1 MRVLI
6 TGGTGFIGSHLA
18 DRALQEG
25 WQVCVYDKA
34 RETFRGEQ
42 KDIRY
47 IYGDLYKEGVPPQA
61 LSGRDVVFHLACT
74 TIHETSNQD
83 PVFDIESN
91 LLPAVKLFQQCVR
104 AGVRKVVFLS
114 SGGTVYGI
122 PRELPVRETHP
133 TEPICSYGIH
143 KLAIEK
149 YLSFFHRFHG
159 LDHVALRP
167 SNPYGERQN
176 FNRSQGALTVFLS
189 KLARHEPITIWGD
202 GSVVRDH
209 FYVGDLV
216 QACLDAAVK
225 DTEQRILNV
234 GSGTGFSLNQLVER
248 IEAVLGVKARVVRR
262 PDAARRFDV
271 PALVLDVSEAK
282 RELSWEPRVS
292 LEEGIARTWRW
303 ILGVVS

>member
-6 TGGTGFIGSHLA
+6 TGGAGFIGSHLA
-18 DRALQEG
+18 DRALEEG

-34 RETFRGEQ
+34 RETFRDEQ
-42 KDIRY
+42 KGIRY
-47 IYGDLYKEGVPPQA
+47 IYGDLHKEGVPHEA
-61 LSGRDVVFHLACT
+61 LSDQDVVFHLACT
-74 TIHETSNQD
+74 TIHETSNQN
-83 PVFDIESN
+83 PVFDIDSN
-91 LLPAVKLFQQCVR
+91 LLPAVKLLQQCVR

-149 YLSFFHRFHG
+149 YLSLFHRLHG
-159 LDHVALRP
+159 LDYLALRP

-176 FNRSQGALTVFLS
+176 FSKPQGAVTAFLS
-189 KLARHEPITIWGD
+189 KLARGEPITIWGD
-202 GSVVRDH
+202 GTVIRDH
-209 FYVGDLV
+209 FYVSDLV

-225 DTEQRILNV
+225 DTERRVLNV
-234 GSGTGFSLNQLVER
+234 GGGTGLSLNELVKK
-248 IEAVLGVKARVVRR
+248 IEAVLGVKATVYRNR
-262 PDAARRFDV
+262 DAAREFDV
-271 PALVLDVSEAK
+271 PELVLDVSEAK

-292 LEEGIARTWRW
+292 LEEGIARTWQW
-303 ILGVVS
+303 ILRVAS